1 MRLPALLLLL
11 LLQPPTLG
19 LDPVPEWAGLEAV
32 APQRTED
39 GSTMQSPL
47 QADHRFPMWVRAR
60 PRLAPPRP
68 SPSVA

>member
-1 MRLPALLLLL
+1 MRLRLLPLLLLL
-11 LLQPPTLG
+11 RPPALG
-19 LDPVPEWAGLEAV
+19 LEAVPEWAGLEAV

-47 QADHRFPMWVRAR
+47 QADHRFPMWVRAG

-68 SPSVA
+68 SPPV